1 MATNKYII
9 FFIKI
14 LSIFY
19 VTFMAALFGLFT
31 SQIFD
36 KYVFHSDTIKTD
48 NQTIE
53 KTPLYLM
60 LIKTFL
66 ILGLYGVFGYFF
78 RNIIML
84 IPFPLDGYA
93 GFKYSLVKEV
103 TSGSVF
109 LIVLLTF
116 SETIIKLYLQIKKKI
131 KIYH

>member
-1 MATNKYII
+1 MTTNKYII

-19 VTFMAALFGLFT
+19 VTVLASFFGLLT

-36 KYVFHSDTIKTD
+36 KYIFNSNAIKID
-48 NQTIE
+48 KKTIE
-53 KTPLYLM
+53 ETPLHQM

-66 ILGLYGVFGYFF
+66 ILGLYGVLGFFF
-78 RNIIML
+78 RNIVTI

-103 TSGSVF
+103 TSGSIF
-109 LIVLLTF
+109 LIILLTF

-131 KIYH
+131 HIFN

>member
-1 MATNKYII
+1 
-9 FFIKI
+9 
-14 LSIFY
+14 
-19 VTFMAALFGLFT
+19 MAALFGLFT

-78 RNIIML
+78 RNIITL